1 MTDKELIPQPENAW
15 LELEHVDAGYNG
27 SLALEDLSFH
37 IPQGVRVALVGPNGA
52 GKSTLFKV
60 LARLIPLR
68 KGEIR
73 IHGLPLGHH
82 CDCLAYVP
90 QKEEVDWQF
99 PVSVKDVILM
109 GRYGKNKW
117 LGRMNKKDNDVAMRS
132 MAQMGMSELADSPI
146 ADLSGGQQQRV
157 FLARAL
163 TQEPHILLM
172 DEPFNGVDMTSQ
184 EKLFDILDDLRN
196 KCVTTIV
203 ATHDL
208 NLAMKKFD
216 LVILLNHRLIA
227 IGPPS
232 EVMRRETI
240 RQAYGSQALDLGE
253 MIVVDECCP
262 GEKNDG

>member
-1 MTDKELIPQPENAW
+1 
-15 LELEHVDAGYNG
+15 
-27 SLALEDLSFH
+27 
-37 IPQGVRVALVGPNGA
+37 
-52 GKSTLFKV
+52 
-60 LARLIPLR
+60 
-68 KGEIR
+68 
-73 IHGLPLGHH
+73 
-82 CDCLAYVP
+82 
-90 QKEEVDWQF
+90 
-99 PVSVKDVILM
+99 M

-117 LGRMNKKDNDVAMRS
+117 LGWMNKEDNDVAMRS

-253 MIVVDECCP
+253 MIVIDECCP
-262 GEKNDG
+262 GEKNNG